1 MQTVW
6 SRPGSGVHGAR
17 RVAEKAIG
25 DPMTWTTSPPFD
37 EPGVQATFKA
47 ILLPKQMPLA
57 YKLRKRK

>member
-1 MQTVW
+1 M
-6 SRPGSGVHGAR
+6 
-17 RVAEKAIG
+17 AEKAIG

-37 EPGVQATFKA
+37 EPGVQAAFTA